1 LGFKVIA
8 MKLAGFLLLLAGWGI
23 VIAACVLLAPV
34 AVRSLFVLAGLGI
47 ELLGLALVFRSHI
60 VQQGERG

>member
-1 LGFKVIA
+1 

-23 VIAACVLLAPV
+23 ALAACILLVPAAARRV
-34 AVRSLFVLAGLGI
+34 FILAGLGV

-60 VQQGERG
+60 VLRGERR

>member
-1 LGFKVIA
+1 

-23 VIAACVLLAPV
+23 VIAACILLVPAT
-34 AVRSLFVLAGLGI
+34 ARGLFVLAGLGV

-60 VQQGERG
+60 VLRGERG